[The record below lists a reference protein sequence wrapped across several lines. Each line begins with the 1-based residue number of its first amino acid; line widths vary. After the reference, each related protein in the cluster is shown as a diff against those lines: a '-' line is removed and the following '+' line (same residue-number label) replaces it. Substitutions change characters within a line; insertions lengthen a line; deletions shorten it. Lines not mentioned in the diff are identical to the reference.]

1 MCNFRHCSDHLDD
14 QSRWSMSSSG
24 GKSSKPLCQFLH
36 QVKGE
41 TRWWSHGLLL
51 QDSEWVRCCFVSVG
65 AGGELSVGCAGV
77 LCVTSE
83 ELQSGAGAGA
93 STVTSCFSP
102 LYSRCSTLQTTIW
115 MMLVKWRTM
124 FVKMLCW
131 DASRLLY
138 CLWIGYRWLSFHLW
152 MIMYLKLENWCITCI
167 AFIYWL
173 YSKNAVR
180 SILQIRTVRL
190 FKKKWRTFHGKYPF
204 WNELLLIFKSKH
216 Y

>member
-1 MCNFRHCSDHLDD
+1 MTKVDEAC
-14 QSRWSMSSSG
+14 
-24 GKSSKPLCQFLH
+24 PL
-36 QVKGE
+36 V
-41 TRWWSHGLLL
+41 
-51 QDSEWVRCCFVSVG
+51 
-65 AGGELSVGCAGV
+65 
-77 LCVTSE
+77 E
-83 ELQSGAGAGA
+83 ENLQSLYVSSYIKSKVRRGHMITWSVATGLRVSEMLFCVCRCRRWALGWVCRCLVCYQWRTTVRSWSWS

-115 MMLVKWRTM
+115 MMLVKWRAM

-138 CLWIGYRWLSFHLW
+138 CLWIGYRWLSVHLW

-190 FKKKWRTFHGKYPF
+190 FKMKCRTFHGKYPF